1 MYGLMSKAFDDTINA
16 CSRTMRA
23 KLVYGDEIIDTGIQS
38 VKLLAQANSNTDTI
52 DIGGAVS
59 AYIEVALHNPPS
71 MVTGKEYTLYIGTLL
86 PDGTVEYCPMG
97 LFTSQKPK
105 EDDGLV
111 SFTAYDRMVSKM
123 EYPYFTDIKKFPAD
137 GKVILQEIGAKS
149 GVPIDI
155 SNLSDGI
162 MVDWRTVYNDTDTE
176 TKAAPFNGYTYR
188 EAVMYLAQMYGKFA
202 VVNRTG
208 TVEFRWYTDAAY
220 DVPANR
226 SFDDI
231 ISAETVYELQKI
243 TCTVGENT
251 LTAGS
256 GVTGVSIENA
266 LMTQEILNGVY
277 QQIGKFTYLPTT
289 VSWLGDPRIDLGDI
303 VTVYKRDGTPI
314 KVPVMSIT
322 QDFDGG
328 LTTAVGSYGNTEE
341 SEDKAKGPTAKAIDR
356 VYSELFLVKEVI
368 AGKVSANY
376 LEANYATIKQL
387 DAVEAR
393 IDKIVTTDITAEYL
407 EANYAQ
413 IDMANVDTAV
423 IRQGFLENLMVSQG
437 LIANK
442 VVGGEI
448 VATDV
453 LTGVRIYANDIVA
466 GTLSVERLILRGSEE
481 SLVYAL
487 NNSGGLESA
496 AVDTLNGDIITDRT
510 ITADKIVAESI
521 TSQEIDVHDLVVTGL
536 IGANAI
542 TTENLAAGAVTAE
555 KISVADLYALN
566 AKIGGFTIGQ
576 IAIYN
581 GTNSKT
587 SLVPGIYLG
596 TDAIRS
602 YANTEAYTHIENGKL
617 TTIGADIQG
626 DITVRGS
633 INMVCFSY
641 NETAYPAIKRYQENS
656 SVTTEFCGHTGEVLW
671 KHRSEGAGIET
682 GMDISTSRGINAA
695 GEIISTSANSFRMK
709 QGNYGSF
716 WRQDSSN
723 LYLMLTNSGNSGGSY
738 NSLRPLSVNLLNG
751 NVSLGHSVT
760 VGGSLKVNTI
770 DTSNAISDYIVSKG
784 SSGNWNYWKW
794 ASGLAICI
802 HSPINNGNFANVAWG
817 SCYDNDSIVFSD
829 YPFTFTAAPFAFAA
843 RTTADNSTYNSY
855 YTWIAMSG
863 GSTTAPPL
871 FDLVR
876 ASSATIGHPY
886 VRMIAIGRW
895 K

>member
-1 MYGLMSKAFDDTINA
+1 MYGLMSKAFDDTING

-23 KLVYGDEIIDTGIQS
+23 KLVYGDEVIDKGIQS

-59 AYIEVALHNPPS
+59 AYIEVALHNPSS

-97 LFTSQKPK
+97 LFTAQKPK

-137 GKVILQEIGAKS
+137 GKLILQEISAKS

-155 SNLSDGI
+155 SNLPDGI

-188 EAVMYLAQMYGKFA
+188 EAIMYLAQMYGKFA

-208 TVEFRWYTDAAY
+208 AVEFRWYTDAAY

-243 TCTVGENT
+243 TCTVGEKT
-251 LTAGS
+251 LTADS
-256 GVTGVSIENA
+256 GTTGVSMENA

-289 VSWLGDPRIDLGDI
+289 VSFLGDPRIDLGDI

-393 IDKIVTTDITAEYL
+393 IDKIVSTDITAEYL

-437 LIANK
+437 IIADR

-448 VATDV
+448 VATKV
-453 LTGVRIYANDIVA
+453 LTGVSIYANDITA

-496 AVDTLNGDIITDRT
+496 VVDTLNGDVITDRT
-510 ITADKIVAESI
+510 ITADKIVAQSI
-521 TSQEIDVHDLVVTGL
+521 TSNEINVHDLVVTG
-536 IGANAI
+536 IVGANAI
-542 TTENLAAGAVTAE
+542 TTANLAAGAVTAE
-555 KISVADLYALN
+555 KIEVTDLSSLN
-566 AKIGGFTIGQ
+566 ATIGGFNIGEKYL
-576 IAIYN
+576 AN
-581 GTNSKT
+581 GTEALGVNENSVYIG
-587 SLVPGIYLG
+587 LDGI
-596 TDAIRS
+596 S
-602 YANTEAYTHIENGKL
+602 CGKNFVAK
-617 TTIGADIQG
+617 ADGDLSIQG
-626 DITVRGS
+626 DIYCKNG
-633 INMVCFSY
+633 
-641 NETAYPAIKRYQENS
+641 
-656 SVTTEFCGHTGEVLW
+656 
-671 KHRSEGAGIET
+671 
-682 GMDISTSRGINAA
+682 
-695 GEIISTSANSFRMK
+695 
-709 QGNYGSF
+709 
-716 WRQDSSN
+716 
-723 LYLMLTNSGNSGGSY
+723 LYLYYQGDESTFEPGYKKVMYYSE
-738 NSLRPLSVNLLNG
+738 SLISESRPLIIYGGKVGIVMNGSVSMG
-751 NVSLGHSVT
+751 DGMATDVAYIGDASIAHHV
-760 VGGSLKVNTI
+760 KVNQKYALQSKSFLCDSWVRTSGQTGWYSESYMGGI
-770 DTSNAISDYIVSKG
+770 YMTDANWIRTYNNKNFYCNKELRANKITVDAVDTTNGISDYIISKG
-784 SSGNWNYWKW
+784 TSGSWRYWKW
-794 ASGLAICI
+794 ASGLAICL
-802 HSPINNGNFANVAWG
+802 HNQLCNGNFSGLAWG
-817 SCYDNDSIVFSD
+817 AVYDSPAITFSN
-829 YPFTFTAAPFAFAA
+829 YPFTFVDVPFVFAC
-843 RTTADNSTYNSY
+843 RTTADNGTYNNNMF
-855 YTWIAMSG
+855 WIAMSG
-863 GSTTAPPL
+863 GSTTVPPK
-871 FDLVR
+871 FENVR
-876 ASSATIGHPY
+876 ATAAVTGHPY
-886 VRMIAIGRW
+886 LSLLVIGRW